1 MLFRSTRVK
10 LNSESEIMQAM
21 RETIYKVM
29 ESSIMA
35 KDSDTQTDFA
45 RIMARVSEKKQ
56 LEETLPG
63 ETFDLSGGD
72 ERIES

>member
-1 MLFRSTRVK
+1 
-10 LNSESEIMQAM
+10 MQAM

-45 RIMARVSEKKQ
+45 RIMARVSEKSSWRKHFREKP
-56 LEETLPG
+56 L
-63 ETFDLSGGD
+63 
-72 ERIES
+72 I